1 MDMEREFYKFW
12 MVWRE
17 GGSSPTYRHQTKEA
31 ATAEA
36 ERLAKSNPDQVFYV
50 LKATGA
56 VLARSNVE
64 HLKLTFDPIPF

>member
-31 ATAEA
+31 ATLEA

-56 VLARSNVE
+56 VRARSTIEN
-64 HLKLTFDPIPF
+64 LKLTFDPVPF